1 MSSEKF
7 DITKCKILVV
17 DDFGQMRSTC
27 KRMLA
32 EYKAYDVDDTGNGEE
47 AIDKMR
53 MKKYD
58 IILCDYNLG
67 EGQDGQQVLEEA
79 RHEGILD
86 IASVFIMLTA
96 ENTSGMV
103 LGAVEYEPDDYI
115 TKPFTKEVLRL
126 RLQRVIERKAGLQQV
141 ALAIK
146 NKDYNAAI
154 NYCNQLILEH
164 PKNAMFLMK
173 TKATIHFDL
182 NEYDLAEQIYQK
194 VLEKHPAAW
203 AKLGWGKIRF
213 LQKDY
218 WAAKKIFSELIREF
232 PNQIE
237 GYDCLAKTHE
247 ALGELTNAQAILQQ
261 ACGKSPKVLV
271 RRQNLGDIALKN
283 NDMETA
289 ELSFKAAVKLSTG
302 SSYRRADDFTKLAQ
316 IFIEQKKD
324 QKALQFVKQGRD
336 IFRSDPKDLLHLT
349 VTEGN
354 IHHTFNRARDA
365 GECLSRATKI
375 FTQHTETLPTDSHLE
390 FAEGCLVYGDKQKGM
405 ELMKEMISNN
415 HDDEAVLGRIRATF
429 TKAGM
434 AAEGEELVKNAVK
447 MIIDI
452 NNEGARLANAGKFEE
467 AIALFGN
474 AAKKLPK
481 NKIINLNAAQALV
494 IYMEKNGPDHAKLS
508 ACQHHLDVVKQID
521 PKDKR
526 YRSLLKSFTKL
537 TEKLASAG

>member
-1 MSSEKF
+1 MNSEKF
-7 DITKCKILVV
+7 DITKSKILVV

-32 EYKAYDVDDTGNGEE
+32 DYKAYDVDDTGSGED
-47 AIDKMR
+47 AIEKMR
-53 MKKYD
+53 IKKYD

-79 RHEGILD
+79 RNEGILD

-126 RLQRVIERKAGLQQV
+126 RLQRVMERKAGLSKV

-154 NYCNQLILEH
+154 NYCNQLIVEN
-164 PKNAMFLMK
+164 PKNALFLMK
-173 TKATIHFDL
+173 TKANIHFDL
-182 NEYDLAEQIYQK
+182 AEYDMAEQIYQK
-194 VLEKHPAAW
+194 VLEKYPVAW

-213 LQKDY
+213 LQQDY
-218 WAAKKIFSELIREF
+218 FAAKTIFTELIGEF

-237 GYDCLAKTHE
+237 GYDWLAKTHE

-261 ACGKSPKVLV
+261 ASSKSPKVLV

-283 NDMETA
+283 NDLETA

-302 SSYRRADDFTKLAQ
+302 SSYRRAEDFTKLAQ

-336 IFRSDPKDLLHLT
+336 VFRNAPKDLLHLT

-354 IHHTFNRARDA
+354 IHHSFNRPRDA
-365 GECLSRATKI
+365 GECIARAAKI
-375 FTQHTETLPTDSHLE
+375 YTQHTEALPSDSHLE
-390 FAEGCLVYGDKQKGM
+390 FAEGCLIYGDKQKGV

-415 HDDEAVLGRIRATF
+415 HDDENFLNKVRSTF
-429 TKAGM
+429 TKASM

-467 AIALFGN
+467 AITLFGN
-474 AAKKLPK
+474 AARKLPK
-481 NKIINLNAAQALV
+481 NKIINLNAAQALI
-494 IYMEKNGPDHAKLS
+494 IYMEKNSPEKAKLS
-508 ACQHHLDVVKQID
+508 ACQHHLETVKQID

-526 YRSLLKSFTKL
+526 YRNLLKSFEKL
-537 TEKLASAG
+537 TEKLAAKG